1 MAARE
6 REQALIEHLH
16 NQTEAV
22 KWQVDR
28 ESEDTYRELLTSE
41 RRTVMMANE
50 EFADAHTVAAAVA
63 VAKIEG

>member
-6 REQALIEHLH
+6 REQALIEHLC

-22 KWQVDR
+22 KLQVER
-28 ESEDTYRELLTSE
+28 EAENEYRELLTSE
-41 RRTVMMANE
+41 RRAVMMANE
-50 EFADAHTVAAAVA
+50 ESADAHAVAAAVA